1 MLSVWHGIVAA
12 MQPRVTIPRAQDT
25 DAHALLEGDIEAG
38 VGCTERGGGDLQV
51 CVDNF

>member
-12 MQPRVTIPRAQDT
+12 MQPRVTIPRAQKT
-25 DAHALLEGDIEAG
+25 DAHALLDGDIEAG
-38 VGCTERGGGDLQV
+38 VGSGEDRCGDLQV